1 MEPVSP
7 IVEGEVDGF
16 LHYLSVERGLSANT
30 LGAYSRDLNRFL
42 GFLEQKGGASPREAD
57 QSRVAEYLMALREC
71 DLEPSSIAR
80 NFSSLKVFYRFLMQE
95 GLCQVNPMEWLS
107 CPKLGRK
114 LPVVLS
120 QDEVERL
127 LEGPDDSIPFG
138 LRDKALLE
146 FLYATGVRVSEL
158 VNLKLSNLFLE
169 IDLVRI
175 WGKGSKE
182 RLVPIGRKAEEALEE
197 YLQRARPLLAK
208 GSSGDYLFLNRR
220 GGHFSR
226 MGVWKILK
234 GYANKAGIGERV
246 SPHTLR
252 HSFATHLLEG
262 GADLRAVQEMLGH
275 ADISTTQIYTHLDTH
290 YLLEVHRTFHP
301 RG

>member
-1 MEPVSP
+1 MESVSP
-7 IVEGEVDGF
+7 VVEGEVDGF
-16 LHYLSVERGLSANT
+16 LHYLSVERGLAANT
-30 LGAYSRDLNRFL
+30 LEAYSRDLNRFL
-42 GFLEQKGGASPREAD
+42 GFLEGDGVSSPREAD
-57 QSRVAEYLMALREC
+57 QSQVAKYLMTLR
-71 DLEPSSIAR
+71 DLGLQPSSIAR
-80 NFSSLKVFYRFLMQE
+80 NFSCLKVFYRFLMQE
-95 GLCQVNPMEWLS
+95 GLCQVNPMEWLNS
-107 CPKLGRK
+107 PKLGRK
-114 LPVVLS
+114 LPVVLT
-120 QDEVERL
+120 QEEVGRL
-127 LEGPDDSIPFG
+127 LAGPDESLPYG
-138 LRDKALLE
+138 VRDRALLE

-158 VNLKLSNLFLE
+158 VGLKLSHLFLE
-169 IDLVRI
+169 VDLVRV

-182 RLVPIGRKAEEALEE
+182 RLVPIGRKAEEALWE
-197 YLQRARPLLAK
+197 YLQDARPLLAR

-220 GGHFSR
+220 GGHLSR
-226 MGVWKILK
+226 MGVWKILR
-234 GYANKAGIGERV
+234 GYVRKVGIGKRV